1 MLKSQ
6 LRVRILGAANPLLLA
21 RLNDAGVTVEDLS
34 VTDEL
39 TAEFLIPASSY
50 RTVEKLA
57 LKSGTQLDVLRGQGI
72 HAVMIRCRRRPILM
86 FGILL
91 LLILTIALPTRIFFF
106 RVEGNLSV
114 PTNLILEKAAACGIG
129 FGAERRAVRSEK
141 MKNALLEAMPQLQWA
156 GINTKGCVAVISVR
170 ERDKEQTREEQGI
183 VSGIVSVC
191 DALIESVTVTAGNAA
206 CQPGRTV
213 QAGQL
218 LISGYTDT
226 GLMIRG
232 DRAQGEVIG
241 RTQRKLTVVSPFN
254 CMEKRDAVRRERYYS
269 LIIGK
274 KQINFSK
281 DSGISDTSCDRMYV
295 ENYVMLPGGFQ
306 LPLGVAVETRVFY
319 DCDDASL
326 AEADLAPLLSQF
338 AAGHVTEQMLAGQIL
353 SYKEALSRRDGA
365 LCLSGEYSCREMIGR
380 ERKEEIITPY
390 GKHDGTDR

>member
-6 LRVRILGAANPLLLA
+6 LRVRILGAANSLLLA
-21 RLNDAGVTVEDLS
+21 RLNDAGITVEDLS

-129 FGAERRAVRSEK
+129 FGAERREVRSER

-170 ERDKEQTREEQGI
+170 ERDKEQTREERGI
-183 VSGIVSVC
+183 VTGIVSVC

-206 CQPGRTV
+206 CQPGSTV

-254 CMEKRDAVRRERYYS
+254 FMEKRDAVRRERYYS

-306 LPLGVAVETRVFY
+306 LPLGVAVETRVFF
-319 DCDDASL
+319 DCNDASL

-338 AAGHVTEQMLAGQIL
+338 AAGYVTEQMLAGQIL
-353 SYKEALSRRDGA
+353 SYKEALSRQDGA